1 MRWQHREAK
10 QPEAVA
16 NHREEL
22 AEAVCPAR
30 YAGPSGASMTKPS
43 QSVRHLSFTE
53 SAGLGGDL
61 DYRFANGSTPVF
73 DAVRP

>member
-1 MRWQHREAK
+1 
-10 QPEAVA
+10 
-16 NHREEL
+16 
-22 AEAVCPAR
+22 
-30 YAGPSGASMTKPS
+30 MTKPS